1 MANDN
6 MITEKTITLNIKT
19 FWAVI
24 TSLIIYSITV
34 AGLYFTLQARVLNN
48 EKKITQHDQ
57 AVNELGLLKADV
69 REIKVR
75 MEAFP
80 EIKRDMKE
88 IDKKLD
94 ELIRQ
99 LR

>member
-1 MANDN
+1 

>member
-19 FWAVI
+19 FCALI
-24 TSLIIYSITV
+24 TSLITYSITV